1 MAGYSVL
8 LAVDSY
14 KGSATSR
21 EVEDYLEQGIRRV
34 LPDADVKKFPIADG
48 GEGSVEALVSA
59 RNGKICEAVVS
70 GPLGD
75 PVKAAYGILDDGTA
89 VIEMAQA
96 SGITLVEQSSE
107 NAVRCSTLGTGQL
120 IEDALDHGA
129 TKIMVGLG
137 GSATSDGGVGMA
149 KALGVK
155 FLDAAGNPIPCGLIG
170 LKDLATIDVSELDPR
185 VARTEF
191 VALTDV
197 SNPLTGENGAVYIY
211 GPQKGVALEDRAE
224 LDGWM
229 CSYAALLEKTVERP
243 VEHVAGTGAA
253 GGLGAALLAFCGATI
268 VSGIDA
274 VLDAIDLSSAMADVD
289 LVITGEGRMDSQS
302 ANGKAPIGVAER
314 AKRYGKP
321 VIAVVGSRAD
331 DLGAVYEKGIDLV
344 LTTVNG
350 AMSLEECF
358 SRVSIDIPIAGE
370 TAARAFLLSRRQEL
384 GRSEGAFGQY
394 AAAM

>member
-1 MAGYSVL
+1 MAGYSML

-21 EVEDYLEQGIRRV
+21 EVEDYLEQGIKRV
-34 LPDADVKKFPIADG
+34 LPEAHITKFPIADG
-48 GEGSVEALVSA
+48 GEGTVEALVSA
-59 RNGKICEAVVS
+59 HNGRLREVEVS
-70 GPLGD
+70 GPLGN
-75 PVKAAYGILDDGTA
+75 PVQATYGILGDDTA

-107 NAVRCSTLGTGQL
+107 SAIRCSTLGTGQL
-120 IEDALDHGA
+120 IKDALDHGA

-149 KALGVK
+149 KALGVR
-155 FLDAAGNPIPCGLIG
+155 FLDAAGNPIPCGLVG
-170 LKDLATIDVSELDPR
+170 LKDLTRIDVSAIDKR
-185 VARTEF
+185 VAKTEF
-191 VALTDV
+191 IALTDV
-197 SNPLTGENGAVYIY
+197 RNPLTGSNGAVYIY
-211 GPQKGVALEDRAE
+211 GPQKGVPLEDREE

-229 CSYAALLEKTVERP
+229 RNYAALLEKTVERP
-243 VEHVAGTGAA
+243 VDKVAGTGAA
-253 GGLGAALLAFCGATI
+253 GGLGAALLAFCGARI

-274 VLDAIDLSSAMADVD
+274 VLDSIDLGSAVKDVD

-331 DLGAVYEKGIDLV
+331 NLGAVYDKGVDLV
-344 LTTVNG
+344 LSTVNG

-370 TAARAFLLSRRQEL
+370 TAARAFLLGRQWEVGGSGKAVSR
-384 GRSEGAFGQY
+384 F
-394 AAAM
+394 AAAV